1 MLPNMNT
8 LGQKMKEG
16 FALWAVLCILYSELW
31 GCNKVSYIYLCSS
44 YIELSVRFLNTG
56 PEDRLDNFLCSIC
69 PGMML

>member
-1 MLPNMNT
+1 MVPNMNT

-31 GCNKVSYIYLCSS
+31 GCIIKYHIFISVVV
-44 YIELSVRFLNTG
+44 IELSVRFLNTG
-56 PEDRLDNFLCSIC
+56 PEDRLDYFLCSIC